1 MASFLKFTSIAML
14 ILSYITSVVADNAGG
29 INLIGLQSVADIDG
43 GNVDTSKQGTLTE
56 LQESKQKRDN
66 EFKTFFF
73 ILLSGSSII
82 IVYFLFFDEDL
93 EIPKAIVVEEN
104 TLDNEGNVIAQHA
117 TSFIRNDENLN
128 LQTDEIPK
136 DEEFQT
142 DEIPKNAEAEDNQ
155 I

>member
-29 INLIGLQSVADIDG
+29 TNLIDSLQSVAETNV
-43 GNVDTSKQGTLTE
+43 GNVSGEQNKII
-56 LQESKQKRDN
+56 ESQVKDQKRDN
-66 EFKTFFF
+66 EFKVFLF
-73 ILLSGSSII
+73 ILVSGSSII

-93 EIPKAIVVEEN
+93 EIPKAIVVEE
-104 TLDNEGNVIAQHA
+104 NVIAQHA

-136 DEEFQT
+136 DEEFKT
-142 DEIPKNAEAEDNQ
+142 DEIPKDAEAEDNQ

>member
-14 ILSYITSVVADNAGG
+14 ILSYITSVVADNSGG
-29 INLIGLQSVADIDG
+29 TNLIVPLQSVTETNV
-43 GNVDTSKQGTLTE
+43 GNVSGEHNKII
-56 LQESKQKRDN
+56 ESQVKDQKRDN
-66 EFKTFFF
+66 EFKVFLF
-73 ILLSGSSII
+73 ILVSGSSII

-104 TLDNEGNVIAQHA
+104 TLETEGNVIAQHA

-136 DEEFQT
+136 DEEFKT
-142 DEIPKNAEAEDNQ
+142 DEIPKDAEAEDNQ